1 MTTEDTHPDLPVI
14 PPETEESREPRM
26 RPRDRRI
33 VQAIALL
40 CAVSAL
46 LGVQWLDE
54 TNNVEKNLKP
64 PEKVTTVPAGAI
76 GEFLGARWK
85 VMKREKAQPLATGA
99 QKGAGDVTE
108 LRLSVG
114 VRPGDAASAKTVGAY
129 GLVYRLVDG
138 DGRVW
143 SATGT
148 AGATARAG
156 VAMLVTVR
164 ATVPRSK
171 ADSVEL
177 EIQAPKS
184 ARKKGEPL
192 ASLRFDH

>member
-1 MTTEDTHPDLPVI
+1 MTAEDTHPDLPAV
-14 PPETEESREPRM
+14 PAEAPEAREPRM

-33 VQAIALL
+33 IQCIALL
-40 CAVSAL
+40 CAVSTL
-46 LGVQWLDE
+46 LAVQWLDE

-64 PEKVTTVPAGAI
+64 PEKVTTVPPGAI

-85 VMKREKAQPLATGA
+85 VVKREKARPPAIGA
-99 QKGAGDVTE
+99 QQGSGDVTE

-114 VRPGDAASAKTVGAY
+114 VRPGDAASAKTVGGY
-129 GLVYRLVDG
+129 GFVYRLVDG
-138 DGRVW
+138 DGHVW

-148 AGATARAG
+148 AGAKARAG

-164 ATVPRSK
+164 AKVPRSK

-184 ARKKGEPL
+184 ARKKGAPL
-192 ASLRFDH
+192 AWLRFEH